1 MNRISFATVLLCT
14 WIYCANSVKG
24 EEFSWHGYLS
34 QGITQSINSQFITDD
49 ESITLELTEIGFNGH
64 YQLSSNVSVAGQV
77 VYLDGGNRFERGS
90 RIDYLF
96 LDWELPEYAGWQSY
110 VHIGRFKNRHWLYS
124 PTRDVPQT
132 RDTAVLPQSIY
143 ADGFRDIALGS
154 DGIHAGFTRYTNA
167 HIWEVN
173 WSYGRSHI
181 NKAQTE
187 YLLGTDAK
195 GRAKQDFVHQASVF
209 LQPSAMN
216 WKLGASWL
224 SSDFSYEPAELDY
237 RFAGGA
243 EFLRMMV
250 SALYFAES
258 WEFSAELLREI
269 QDSKGLFTPTFREK
283 RRGEGGFVQ
292 FRYRFTSEFS
302 GSIGYDTYTHDVSD
316 KDGNRLF
323 ITSGGTVPAYFGY
336 MDAVV
341 LGARWDIAPN
351 WRLQAEHHW
360 VDGGS
365 RAVSLLDR
373 NIASH
378 TEEHWRMWSV
388 QLMYWF

>member
-1 MNRISFATVLLCT
+1 MRRILPVVMPF
-14 WIYCANSVKG
+14 CALACCSTEVIG
-24 EEFSWHGYLS
+24 QEFSWHGYLS
-34 QGITQSINSQFITDD
+34 QGLTQSINSRFITDD
-49 ESITLELTEIGFNGH
+49 ESITTELTEVGFNGH
-64 YQLSSNVSVAGQV
+64 YQLSSNISVAGQV
-77 VYLDGGNRFERGS
+77 VYLDGGNRFERGA
-90 RIDYLF
+90 RLDYLF
-96 LDWELPEYAGWQSY
+96 LDWELPEIAGWQSY

-124 PTRDVPQT
+124 ATRDVPQT
-132 RDTAVLPQSIY
+132 RDTAVLPQSVY

-154 DGIHAGFTRYTNA
+154 DGVHAGFTRYTNE

-224 SSDFSYEPAELDY
+224 SSDFRYEPAAVDY
-237 RFAGGA
+237 RFAGDVD
-243 EFLRMMV
+243 FLRLMV
-250 SALYFAES
+250 SALYFSEN
-258 WEFSAELLREI
+258 WELSAELLREI
-269 QDSKGLFTPTFREK
+269 QDAQGLFTPTYEEK

-292 FRYRFTSEFS
+292 FRYRFTPEIS
-302 GSIGYDTYTHDVSD
+302 GLIGYDTYTHDVSD
-316 KDGNRLF
+316 EDGERLF
-323 ITSGGTVPAYFGY
+323 VTSGGAVPPYFGY

-341 LGARWDIAPN
+341 LGARWDIAPQ

-360 VDGGS
+360 VDGAT

-378 TEEHWRMWSV
+378 TEEQWRMWSI